1 MKLCIRNAELEG
13 KRVDLVTEGG
23 LIRSIRPHDRTSPS
37 CGGAELDEIIEADGN
52 YLVPS
57 LKNGHTHAAMTL
69 LRGYADDM
77 KLKPWLEE
85 KIWPVEEA
93 LTAEDIYWGTRLA
106 AIEMVR
112 TGTTFSNDM
121 YIHFPEAR
129 KAYVDSGIKAATG
142 PAMFDFFDE
151 ETSRRIIEENRRFY
165 EEYAGS
171 SDTVRFSLA
180 PHSIYTVSA
189 KTLQWTAEFA
199 EEHELPVHI
208 HLSETEK
215 EVKDC
220 IDEHG
225 MRPAEYLKEIGFLG
239 PHTVLAHSI
248 WLSDEE
254 ISILAESGATVVHNP
269 ASNMKLASG
278 SCFPYARLREA
289 GVPMM
294 LGTDGCSSNNNLDLF
309 EEAKLA
315 TLLQKHHFGDTELMS
330 AEEILDIAMSASTS
344 VYPHLSGSVAEGA
357 HADLLLIDKTHPL
370 MVPAFNLESNL
381 VYSGGSR
388 AIDTVICGGEVLMR
402 EGRIE
407 GEEDVVEAARER
419 ADELHKRVTG
429 DTGRS

>member
-1 MKLCIRNAELEG
+1 MKLCIRNADLEG
-13 KRVDLVTEGG
+13 RKVDLSIEGG
-23 LIRSIRPHDRTSPS
+23 WITAIRPHDVSSPS
-37 CGGAELDEIIEADGN
+37 CGENELDEIIEAGGN

-77 KLKPWLEE
+77 KLQPWLEE

-93 LTAEDIYWGTRLA
+93 LSAEDIYWGTRLA
-106 AIEMVR
+106 AVEMIR

-121 YIHFPEAR
+121 YFHFPEGW
-129 KAYVDSGIKAATG
+129 KAYADSGIKAATG

-151 ETSRRIIEENRRFY
+151 ETSRRVIEENRSFF
-165 EEYAGS
+165 EQYAGS

-189 KTLQWTAEFA
+189 KTLQWVAEFA
-199 EEHELPVHI
+199 EQHELPVHI

-215 EVKDC
+215 EVK
-220 IDEHG
+220 ESVEAHG

-239 PHTVLAHSI
+239 PRTVLAHAI
-248 WLSDEE
+248 RLSDEE
-254 ISILAESGATVVHNP
+254 IAIISQSGATVVHNP

-278 SCFPYARLREA
+278 SCFPYKRLREA

-294 LGTDGCSSNNNLDLF
+294 LGTDGCSSNNNLDMF
-309 EEAKLA
+309 EEMKLA
-315 TLLQKHHFGDTELMS
+315 ALLQKQHFRDTELLS
-330 AEEILDIAMSASTS
+330 AEEILEIAVSASTR
-344 VYPHLSGSVAEGA
+344 VYPHLSHSVVEGA

-370 MVPAFNLESNL
+370 MVPTFNLSSNL
-381 VYSGGSR
+381 VYSGGSS
-388 AIDTVICGGEVLMR
+388 AIDTVICAGEVLMH

-407 GEEDVVEAARER
+407 GEEEVVETAREQA
-419 ADELHKRVTG
+419 ADLQRRVT
-429 DTGRS
+429 